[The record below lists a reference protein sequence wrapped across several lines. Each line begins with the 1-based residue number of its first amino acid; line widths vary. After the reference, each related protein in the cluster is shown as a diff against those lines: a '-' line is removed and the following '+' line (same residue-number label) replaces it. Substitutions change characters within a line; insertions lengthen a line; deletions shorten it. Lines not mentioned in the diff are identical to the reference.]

1 MVPLLGKRKR
11 HRFSDIEISNI
22 IKGLILRLESLYETR
37 KDPANAVIVYNLLI
51 KLLNDKKGRP
61 KKTVPSWENMKILLN
76 IYAAPMQEWFYYSR
90 NGSIIIVFLLLY
102 IIGTNICLKDSDLQ
116 IPKMDPLSKLIHVR
130 ACMFLVH
137 YGSIC
142 VRMH

>member
-76 IYAAPMQEWFYYSR
+76 IYAAPMQE
-90 NGSIIIVFLLLY
+90 
-102 IIGTNICLKDSDLQ
+102 
-116 IPKMDPLSKLIHVR
+116 
-130 ACMFLVH
+130 
-137 YGSIC
+137 
-142 VRMH
+142 